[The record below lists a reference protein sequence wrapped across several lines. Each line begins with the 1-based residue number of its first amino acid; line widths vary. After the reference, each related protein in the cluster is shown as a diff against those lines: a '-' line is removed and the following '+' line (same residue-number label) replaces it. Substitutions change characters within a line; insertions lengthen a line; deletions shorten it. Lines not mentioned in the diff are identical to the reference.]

1 MRAAGRRGQIGTLL
15 LALCLASGGCVY
27 QGGPSDPME
36 GPGHPLGITALRIP
50 FEKLVK
56 PVPPP
61 GGFSSTYQKM
71 LLDHQRLAQKK
82 TQPDAQAKTE
92 SATAKDKTGSPGNS
106 SPPPA

>member
-1 MRAAGRRGQIGTLL
+1 MRVAGRRGQFGTLL
-15 LALCLASGGCVY
+15 VALSLASGGCVY
-27 QGGPSDPME
+27 HGGPSDPME
-36 GPGHPLGITALRIP
+36 GPGHPVGITTLRIS

-82 TQPDAQAKTE
+82 TQQDAQAKTE
-92 SATAKDKTGSPGNS
+92 SATVKDRTGSTGNPS
-106 SPPPA
+106 QPPA

>member
-1 MRAAGRRGQIGTLL
+1 
-15 LALCLASGGCVY
+15 
-27 QGGPSDPME
+27 ME
-36 GPGHPLGITALRIP
+36 GPGHPVGITALRIP
-50 FEKLVK
+50 FEKLVT

-82 TQPDAQAKTE
+82 AAQDSQEKTE
-92 SATAKDKTGSPGNS
+92 SAALKGNAGPAGMS